1 MKNGNEYMKRLADEQ
16 IKKYLQIFGAVYI
29 VGTKYCGK
37 TWTSMYHANSS
48 FFVAD
53 PKNNFQNR
61 RLASISPNTILDGD
75 VPRLIDEWQ
84 EVPSLWDAVRTEVD
98 LRGKKGQFILT
109 GSSTP
114 NYNTMH
120 TGTGRVGRIRMR
132 TMSLY
137 ESNESNGMVSLKD
150 VMNSKN
156 IAAKVDNGELEKIA
170 YYVVRGGFPAN
181 INFSEE
187 EAIMFNKAYVEN
199 VINSDM
205 QKIDN
210 VERDTKKVRNF
221 LRSLARNE
229 STVVSNTT
237 IAKGM
242 KEIDDET
249 IDLNTVNSYL
259 DVLNRLYLIDNQEA
273 FSNNIR
279 SSVRLKQSEKR
290 HFVDPSIACALLN
303 VNSNKLIN
311 DLNTFDFLFEA
322 LCERDLRIYA
332 EVNNYS
338 LYHYQDYNDREI
350 DAVIQ
355 DEDGNYSM
363 FEIKLGMDEVDNA
376 SKKLI
381 ELRDSIKESGGI
393 PPKNLGVIV
402 GVSSYAYRR
411 EDGVYVIP
419 ITSLKP

>member
-1 MKNGNEYMKRLADEQ
+1 
-16 IKKYLQIFGAVYI
+16 
-29 VGTKYCGK
+29 
-37 TWTSMYHANSS
+37 
-48 FFVAD
+48 
-53 PKNNFQNR
+53 
-61 RLASISPNTILDGD
+61 
-75 VPRLIDEWQ
+75 
-84 EVPSLWDAVRTEVD
+84 
-98 LRGKKGQFILT
+98 
-109 GSSTP
+109 
-114 NYNTMH
+114 MH

-156 IAAKVDNGELEKIA
+156 IAAKVDNGELEKID

-381 ELRDSIKESGGI
+381 ELRDSIKEML
-393 PPKNLGVIV
+393 NNR
-402 GVSSYAYRR
+402 A
-411 EDGVYVIP
+411 
-419 ITSLKP
+419 